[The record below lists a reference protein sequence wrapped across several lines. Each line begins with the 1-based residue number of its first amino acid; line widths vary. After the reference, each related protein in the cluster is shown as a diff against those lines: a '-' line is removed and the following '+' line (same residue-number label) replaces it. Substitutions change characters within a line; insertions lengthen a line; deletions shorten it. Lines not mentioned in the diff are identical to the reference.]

1 MHILLPFLPYKLFKQ
16 VSAINELF
24 IKWKA
29 IITKEDKMKR
39 VVITGM
45 GAITP
50 LGNTVD
56 EFWTNI
62 VAGKS
67 AAAPITKFDASKF
80 KTRFGC
86 EVKDFDASQY
96 IDKKEI
102 KKYDLYT
109 HYAIA
114 ASDQAIKDAQL
125 DFTQMDEV
133 DRYEVG
139 VIWATGNGG
148 MATFEEQVKEFHSGD
163 GTPRF
168 SPYFIPKMIVDIAA
182 GAISIRYK
190 LHGPNYCTVSACA
203 SSNTAIISAFDTIR
217 LGKATIMVAGGSEA
231 CITTASIGGFSAVQA
246 LSKRNDEPQTASR
259 PFDKDRDG
267 FVMGEGG
274 GALILEEW
282 EHAVRRGAKIY
293 AEMVGGGMAADA
305 FHLTGTP
312 PDGLGA
318 YVGMSKAVADAQISP
333 DKIDYINAH
342 ATSTGRGDISELKA
356 IKKLFNDLP
365 VAISGSK
372 SMTGHLLGAAG
383 AIETIIS
390 VLAVK
395 HDIIPATINTKNL
408 DDAIPEGLE
417 IILRKSISRPVNYVL
432 NNTFGFGGHTASSVF
447 KKYV

>member
-1 MHILLPFLPYKLFKQ
+1 
-16 VSAINELF
+16 
-24 IKWKA
+24 
-29 IITKEDKMKR
+29 MKR
-39 VVITGM
+39 VAVTGM

-50 LGNTVD
+50 LGNSVN
-56 EFWTNI
+56 EFWQNI

-67 AAAPITKFDASKF
+67 GAAPITKFDTSKF

-86 EVKDFDASQY
+86 EVKDFDAAEY
-96 IDKKEI
+96 IDKKDI

-109 HYAIA
+109 QYAIA

-125 DFTQMDEV
+125 DFTQITET

-139 VIWATGNGG
+139 VIWASGNGG
-148 MATFEEQVKEFHSGD
+148 MATFEDQVAEFHAGD

-182 GAISIRYK
+182 GAISIRHK

-231 CITTASIGGFSAVQA
+231 CITPASVGGFNAAQA
-246 LSKRNDEPQTASR
+246 LSKRNDDPLTASR

-267 FVMGEGG
+267 FVIGEGA

-282 EHAVRRGAKIY
+282 EHALKRGAPIY
-293 AEMVGGGMAADA
+293 AEMIGGGMAADA

-318 YVGMSKAVADAQISP
+318 YLGMSKALADAEITP
-333 DKIDYINAH
+333 DQVDYINAH
-342 ATSTGRGDISELKA
+342 ATSTGLGDIGELHG
-356 IKKLFNDLP
+356 IKRLFNGVP

-390 VLAVK
+390 VLSTK
-395 HDIIPATINTKNL
+395 YDIIPATINTQNL
-408 DDAIPEGLE
+408 DEAIPEGLD
-417 IILRKSISRPVNYVL
+417 IIIGKSINRTVNYVV

-447 KKYV
+447 KKYVDNN